1 MVHEEKEALNTSRQ
15 AEEAF
20 LEQTLSV
27 IYANLDSYGK
37 DVSRLRAQI
46 DEMLEHFHDDNPELI
61 NLLEN
66 TTTLHDHMK
75 RALERNEK
83 ALNKP
88 YSHHQNIRHTSDCDP
103 HLQSR

>member
-1 MVHEEKEALNTSRQ
+1 MVQEQNEISGISRRE
-15 AEEAF
+15 EEAF

-27 IYANLDSYGK
+27 IRANLGNYGQ
-37 DVSRLRAQI
+37 DVGRLRTQI

-66 TTTLHDHMK
+66 TITLHDHMK

-83 ALNKP
+83 ALSKP
-88 YSHHQNIRHTSDCDP
+88 YFGRIVYFDKSLGRN
-103 HLQSR
+103 